1 MLTPIICERIEKK
14 NGASAEPA
22 TVKAVRRVV
31 SEETARR
38 LRKMMQGVVET
49 GTGKQAI
56 VPGIPVG
63 GKTGTSRKSEAGG
76 YTKQRH
82 WSSFIGFLPVEEPT
96 LLCGVVIDEPAGGT
110 GGGAAAAPAFR
121 KIMSLALAHPEL
133 DLSDKIL
140 KPAAA
145 QDTLSRQIKLP
156 DFSGR
161 KTATVTA
168 QLDSMKIAFQIIGG
182 GNVVRHQTPPPGTFS
197 ENRVGE
203 VVLFTDEN
211 QQTNG
216 EAVKVIP
223 DGIGKDLRD
232 AFNIFNAK
240 GIPIYAVGSGKVL
253 KQSIAPGAIMS
264 KTVVCTLYCDRKK

>member
-1 MLTPIICERIEKK
+1 
-14 NGASAEPA
+14 
-22 TVKAVRRVV
+22 
-31 SEETARR
+31 
-38 LRKMMQGVVET
+38 MMQGVVET

-63 GKTGTSRKSEAGG
+63 GKTGTSRKSEVGG
-76 YTKQRH
+76 YTRQRH

-133 DLSDKIL
+133 EFSDGIL

-145 QDTLSRQIKLP
+145 QDSQSTKIKLP

-161 KTATVTA
+161 KTVTVTT
-168 QLDSMKIAFQIIGG
+168 QLDSMKIAFRVVGDG
-182 GNVVRHQTPPPGTFS
+182 KVVRHQTPAAGTFS
-197 ENRVGE
+197 GDKLGE

-211 QQTNG
+211 PSLNDG
-216 EAVKVIP
+216 DVRVIP
-223 DGIGKDLRD
+223 DGIGKELRD

-240 GIPIYAVGSGKVL
+240 GIPIYAVGSGKVR
-253 KQSIAPGAIMS
+253 KQSIAPGEIMN
-264 KTVVCTLYCDRKK
+264 KAVVCTLYCDRKRQETRP